1 LIGLS
6 MYTLEA
12 CISTTDL
19 DPSADEYGS
28 PRHSSM
34 QSKAESIMRSTCV
47 DTREG
52 AAVLAIER
60 VRGLLKP
67 TDYSANMLWHDMP

>member
-1 LIGLS
+1 
-6 MYTLEA
+6 
-12 CISTTDL
+12 
-19 DPSADEYGS
+19 
-28 PRHSSM
+28 M

-60 VRGLLKP
+60 LRGLLNP
-67 TDYSANMLWHDMP
+67 TDYTANMLWHDMGRP